1 MLPDARVC
9 FRARYVG
16 LVGSPFHCFCDIY
29 DIVFEVDVFQ
39 LDGTGFSAPFA
50 GAQIDNGRQCFGVPQ
65 GGFDDLDLVLLG
77 RLAAAAGQPARQGC
91 HFCGIV
97 IPVPLRVVDIKLKN
111 RVQHGFLIRYSG
123 MRSVES
129 GKKRLYFPWFDGLYP
144 AASELPER
152 AGYAGQIGFLRAV
165 LHFQHLCP
173 VTLGHV
179 LKERAEFFQKLFFLP
194 AFFAGDDIL
203 AAFSPC
209 FDGVTAG
216 KAFALPVYYFVAF
229 PHAVCF
235 LPQPLG
241 RILWIG
247 TIQAG
252 KCFAGLHKK
261 ISFRVQER

>member
-1 MLPDARVC
+1 MLPDAASVLGHVMWGWLDIHSTA
-9 FRARYVG
+9 FVIFMISFLKSMSFNWMAQA
-16 LVGSPFHCFCDIY
+16 SP
-29 DIVFEVDVFQ
+29 
-39 LDGTGFSAPFA
+39 LPFA

-216 KAFALPVYYFVAF
+216 KAFALPVLLLRCV
-229 PHAVCF
+229 PTRR
-235 LPQPLG
+235 LL
-241 RILWIG
+241 
-247 TIQAG
+247 
-252 KCFAGLHKK
+252 FAAAP
-261 ISFRVQER
+261 R

>member
-16 LVGSPFHCFCDIY
+16 LVGYPFHCFCDIY

-111 RVQHGFLIRYSG
+111 RVQNGFLIRYSG
-123 MRSVES
+123 MRSVEA

-152 AGYAGQIGFLRAV
+152 AGYAGQIGF
-165 LHFQHLCP
+165 
-173 VTLGHV
+173 
-179 LKERAEFFQKLFFLP
+179 
-194 AFFAGDDIL
+194 
-203 AAFSPC
+203 
-209 FDGVTAG
+209 
-216 KAFALPVYYFVAF
+216 
-229 PHAVCF
+229 
-235 LPQPLG
+235 
-241 RILWIG
+241 
-247 TIQAG
+247 
-252 KCFAGLHKK
+252 
-261 ISFRVQER
+261 